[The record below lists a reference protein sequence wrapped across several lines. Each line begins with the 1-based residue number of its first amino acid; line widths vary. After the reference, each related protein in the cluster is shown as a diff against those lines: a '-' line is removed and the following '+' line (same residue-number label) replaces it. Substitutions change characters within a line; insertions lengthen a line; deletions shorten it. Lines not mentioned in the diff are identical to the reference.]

1 MYFISICLVTTP
13 FQSTGDSSLFPFFV
27 VVVVVV
33 EKYFRFNFS
42 ERGKKNMEGREKIT
56 NDKERNIFF
65 FKFYC
70 WYPPLLYCI
79 KEILKGE
86 ALLSINSSRN
96 TKQFESF
103 TKRSVTITFPR
114 SYFYLSILYGYI
126 VDVSHIGREMAG
138 ARLGFFFF
146 SLSPWADERHSV

>member
-33 EKYFRFNFS
+33 VEKYFRFDFS

-65 FKFYC
+65 YFIVGI
-70 WYPPLLYCI
+70 LLFCI
-79 KEILKGE
+79 
-86 ALLSINSSRN
+86 
-96 TKQFESF
+96 
-103 TKRSVTITFPR
+103 V
-114 SYFYLSILYGYI
+114 
-126 VDVSHIGREMAG
+126 
-138 ARLGFFFF
+138 
-146 SLSPWADERHSV
+146 